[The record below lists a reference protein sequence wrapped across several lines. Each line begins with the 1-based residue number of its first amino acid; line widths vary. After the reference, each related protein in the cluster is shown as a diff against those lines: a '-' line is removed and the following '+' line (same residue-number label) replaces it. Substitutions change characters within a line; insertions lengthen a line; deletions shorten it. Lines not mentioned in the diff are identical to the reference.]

1 MLDSIESLV
10 VPDIGPVMTLFVPYN
25 KLYKVDLPT
34 LGCPTIV
41 ILIVSKPTSFLV
53 SLFFFRTLSL
63 IKLYI
68 NGIEFLLNAVIFINS
83 SIPKL
88 LI

>member
-1 MLDSIESLV
+1 M
-10 VPDIGPVMTLFVPYN
+10 VPNTGAVITLFSPYN
-25 KLYKVDLPT
+25 KLYKVDFPT
-34 LGCPTIV
+34 FGCPTMV
-41 ILIVSKPTSFLV
+41 ILIVFLLSNFLV
-53 SLFFFRTLSL
+53 SLFFFETLSL

-68 NGIEFLLNAVIFINS
+68 NGAEFLFNAVIFINS